1 MQTYEY
7 LEMKYVIFAR
17 ETLPNDDDNVLKK
30 PFGWKLRDLFTPP
43 NHLVGQKRYFFMS
56 DI

>member
-1 MQTYEY
+1 MNKGIPPFLTEFLNWVMQTYEY

-30 PFGWKLRDLFTPP
+30 PFG
-43 NHLVGQKRYFFMS
+43 
-56 DI
+56 